1 MKTMSAAQCA
11 HVAKVYPE
19 CRGEMAH
26 YLSCGPEV
34 VIYRQNE
41 CGDDVPPYAIA
52 VAGTDFWVDCCD
64 TSDEAVALAR
74 SLGLTVTCLPE
85 AGKR

>member
-1 MKTMSAAQCA
+1 MKTMTAAQRA

-19 CRGEMAH
+19 CRNEMAS
-26 YLSCGPEV
+26 YLASGAQV
-34 VIYRQNE
+34 VIYRQDE

-64 TSDEAVALAR
+64 TPQEAMALAR
-74 SLGLTVTCLPE
+74 SLGLTLAHLSV
-85 AGKR
+85 AQ